1 MNQAAMTCHRS
12 LFGGAMLAILPM
24 IGRRS
29 DEFVEVAILMRF
41 SSRGN
46 HSARSTRLAS
56 LSDRDG

>member
-1 MNQAAMTCHRS
+1 MTCHRS